1 MRTTVLMAVVMFN
14 SIKMLPS
21 PHRPPFLDVV
31 EDADD
36 EDGGGDQEQQHDQQD
51 LCIVLLK
58 SKKFCHFYLQEPFH
72 IELGL
77 DFEPVL
83 AVKLVLAQL
92 AVTLTLTSRPVLCL
106 GICKEFEKIGGYD
119 VLVYC
124 QSDIVIAIRMNM
136 NADCYLELD
145 TSQPCE
151 FWYHL
156 FTEVHLISKGIREPP
171 GKYRIRLSESP
182 NLHNCVIL

>member
-1 MRTTVLMAVVMFN
+1 MMRTTVLMVVV
-14 SIKMLPS
+14 IVVEMLPS

-58 SKKFCHFYLQEPFH
+58 SKKFCPFYLQEPFH

-83 AVKLVLAQL
+83 AVKLVLTQL
-92 AVTLTLTSRPVLCL
+92 AVTFTFTSRPVVDL
-106 GICKEFEKIGGYD
+106 G
-119 VLVYC
+119 L
-124 QSDIVIAIRMNM
+124 
-136 NADCYLELD
+136 
-145 TSQPCE
+145 
-151 FWYHL
+151 
-156 FTEVHLISKGIREPP
+156 
-171 GKYRIRLSESP
+171 
-182 NLHNCVIL
+182 

>member
-1 MRTTVLMAVVMFN
+1 MRTTVLMVVMMFN

-92 AVTLTLTSRPVLCL
+92 AVTFTFTSRPAVDL
-106 GICKEFEKIGGYD
+106 GIR
-119 VLVYC
+119 V
-124 QSDIVIAIRMNM
+124 
-136 NADCYLELD
+136 
-145 TSQPCE
+145 
-151 FWYHL
+151 
-156 FTEVHLISKGIREPP
+156 
-171 GKYRIRLSESP
+171 
-182 NLHNCVIL
+182 

>member
-1 MRTTVLMAVVMFN
+1 MMRTTVLMVVMMFN

-51 LCIVLLK
+51 LRIVLLK

-92 AVTLTLTSRPVLCL
+92 AVTLTFTSRPVVDL
-106 GICKEFEKIGGYD
+106 GIKSLKRYFI
-119 VLVYC
+119 
-124 QSDIVIAIRMNM
+124 N
-136 NADCYLELD
+136 

-151 FWYHL
+151 FW
-156 FTEVHLISKGIREPP
+156 
-171 GKYRIRLSESP
+171 
-182 NLHNCVIL
+182 

>member
-1 MRTTVLMAVVMFN
+1 MGPCQVIPAGQRFARQTESEAEQENSSSAASVFTKTMKRTTVLMVVMMFN

-92 AVTLTLTSRPVLCL
+92 AVTFTFTSRPAVDL
-106 GICKEFEKIGGYD
+106 GI
-119 VLVYC
+119 
-124 QSDIVIAIRMNM
+124 
-136 NADCYLELD
+136 
-145 TSQPCE
+145 
-151 FWYHL
+151 
-156 FTEVHLISKGIREPP
+156 
-171 GKYRIRLSESP
+171 
-182 NLHNCVIL
+182 

>member
-1 MRTTVLMAVVMFN
+1 MVVVIAV
-14 SIKMLPS
+14 KMLPS

-92 AVTLTLTSRPVLCL
+92 AVTFTFTSRPAVDL
-106 GICKEFEKIGGYD
+106 GIR
-119 VLVYC
+119 V
-124 QSDIVIAIRMNM
+124 
-136 NADCYLELD
+136 
-145 TSQPCE
+145 
-151 FWYHL
+151 
-156 FTEVHLISKGIREPP
+156 
-171 GKYRIRLSESP
+171 
-182 NLHNCVIL
+182 

>member
-1 MRTTVLMAVVMFN
+1 MVVV
-14 SIKMLPS
+14 IVVKMLTS

-92 AVTLTLTSRPVLCL
+92 AVTFTFTSRPAVDL
-106 GICKEFEKIGGYD
+106 
-119 VLVYC
+119 
-124 QSDIVIAIRMNM
+124 
-136 NADCYLELD
+136 
-145 TSQPCE
+145 
-151 FWYHL
+151 
-156 FTEVHLISKGIREPP
+156 
-171 GKYRIRLSESP
+171 
-182 NLHNCVIL
+182 

>member
-1 MRTTVLMAVVMFN
+1 MMRTTVLMVVVRVV
-14 SIKMLPS
+14 KMLPS

-92 AVTLTLTSRPVLCL
+92 AVTFTFTSRPVLCL
-106 GICKEFEKIGGYD
+106 GRCKDSLIE
-119 VLVYC
+119 
-124 QSDIVIAIRMNM
+124 
-136 NADCYLELD
+136 
-145 TSQPCE
+145 TSS
-151 FWYHL
+151 
-156 FTEVHLISKGIREPP
+156 I
-171 GKYRIRLSESP
+171 
-182 NLHNCVIL
+182 LHNLVNFGIISLRCT